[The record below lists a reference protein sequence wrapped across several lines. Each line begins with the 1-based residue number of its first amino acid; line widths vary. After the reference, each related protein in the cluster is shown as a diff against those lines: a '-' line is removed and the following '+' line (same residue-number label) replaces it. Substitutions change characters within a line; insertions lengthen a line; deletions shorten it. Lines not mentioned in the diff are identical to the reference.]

1 MRVALHSEIRE
12 GAIDLYRER
21 HLRIPDDLVAVFGR
35 LGIHDWTIWRSG
47 RRLFHLVD
55 CDDWDAAYAAL
66 PQEPADQAWQRDVGR
81 FVELFRDADG
91 TEGAD
96 PLELMWNLAA
106 QRDGGR

>member
-12 GAIDLYRER
+12 GAVDLYRER

-35 LGIHDWTIWRSG
+35 LGIHGWTIWRSG

-55 CDDWDAAYAAL
+55 CEDWDAVHAAL
-66 PQEPADQAWQRDVGR
+66 PQEPADQAWQRDIGR

-91 TEGAD
+91 QEGTG
-96 PLELMWNLAA
+96 PLEPVWDLAA